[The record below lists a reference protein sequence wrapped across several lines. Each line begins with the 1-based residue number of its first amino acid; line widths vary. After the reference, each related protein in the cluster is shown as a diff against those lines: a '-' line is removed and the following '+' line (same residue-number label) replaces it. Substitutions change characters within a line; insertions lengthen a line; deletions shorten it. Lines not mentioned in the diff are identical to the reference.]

1 MRQRKISR
9 ENQRL
14 ADGRYVYYRWDE
26 EAQKEITIY
35 LTAGKD
41 EVSEEILLVLEDMDH
56 EEDLQERYADENRD
70 YATEN
75 QKLKF
80 STDSEETVGD
90 PIENLATFATNPEY
104 LLEHGDSENALVEKV
119 RQAVEQLTPQQ
130 IDLFYA
136 LFGEMRS
143 MADIA
148 REQGKTRQAVNNQK
162 NKILNRIKKLLDEQK

>member
-1 MRQRKISR
+1 M
-9 ENQRL
+9 
-14 ADGRYVYYRWDE
+14 
-26 EAQKEITIY
+26 
-35 LTAGKD
+35 
-41 EVSEEILLVLEDMDH
+41 
-56 EEDLQERYADENRD
+56 
-70 YATEN
+70 
-75 QKLKF
+75 
-80 STDSEETVGD
+80 
-90 PIENLATFATNPEY
+90 
-104 LLEHGDSENALVEKV
+104 